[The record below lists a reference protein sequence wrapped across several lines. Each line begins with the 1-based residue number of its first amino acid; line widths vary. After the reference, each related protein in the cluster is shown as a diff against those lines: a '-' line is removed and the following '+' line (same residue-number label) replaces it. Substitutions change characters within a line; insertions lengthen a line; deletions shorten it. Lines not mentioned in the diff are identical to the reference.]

1 MKTKIL
7 LAVALALV
15 SSLPFIVH
23 GMDPI
28 MMETYRA
35 EAVAMDQ
42 ANECRRAT
50 GSYSKLICTIRFR
63 NVKNGA
69 VK

>member
-1 MKTKIL
+1 MKTKIIIAIAISL
-7 LAVALALV
+7 LSAV
-15 SSLPFIVH
+15 PFIVNA
-23 GMDPI
+23 DEV
-28 MMETYRA
+28 MMQTYHA

-50 GSYSKLICTIRFR
+50 GTYSKLICMLRTR